1 MKTNNTIS
9 AGVKKVASAQ
19 PPQKKVS
26 NNDVAITYRNG
37 HTTSKV
43 IATCIIINTIV
54 AVVDIAIFKPDL
66 IEKGVRK
73 MKNLLKSNKE

>member
-1 MKTNNTIS
+1 MTSKELSN
-9 AGVKKVASAQ
+9 AGVKEVAPAQ
-19 PPQKKVS
+19 PSQKKVS
-26 NNDVAITYRNG
+26 KNNVAITNRNG

-43 IATCIIINTIV
+43 IVACIVINTIV

-66 IEKGVRK
+66 IEKGVRQ

>member
-1 MKTNNTIS
+1 MK
-9 AGVKKVASAQ
+9 APVQ
-19 PPQKKVS
+19 PNHGKVS
-26 NNDVAITYRNG
+26 KNNVDITNRNG

-43 IATCIIINTIV
+43 IVTCIVINTIV

>member
-1 MKTNNTIS
+1 MTSKELSN
-9 AGVKKVASAQ
+9 AGVKEVAPAQ
-19 PPQKKVS
+19 PSQKKVS